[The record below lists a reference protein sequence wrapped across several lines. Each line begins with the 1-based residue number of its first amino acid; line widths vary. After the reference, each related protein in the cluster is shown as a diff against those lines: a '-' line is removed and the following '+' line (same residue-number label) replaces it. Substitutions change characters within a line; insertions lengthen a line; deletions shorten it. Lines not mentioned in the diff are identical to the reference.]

1 MTTEASRLADTLT
14 DEEKQQITQQHDKP
28 LHVNYWETRQHVN
41 DLIKQSL
48 EVSSELPTNL
58 DDLLEELN
66 TISPRWLSHHYDA
79 KAKQLVHSINYEQFL
94 KIIQHKIPLIFTH
107 QYKNGILYTGK
118 NWEEYDSKRE
128 AKEYIKSACI
138 DEIETVK
145 LYSKLSNP
153 ILSKIYSYVQAGMTK
168 EQSIRFDTKNYANFS
183 NGTLDL
189 DTNKMHPHTKDDYI
203 TKLLPIDYE
212 GSDEGGLVYDYAK
225 HLLGDEVQTLS
236 EWFGYMFFN
245 DMATMN
251 NIVFIQGVGGNGK
264 STLLRVLASAFGE
277 YASGYSITQLSGRE
291 GDRYLDDL
299 ATKQANIIAESD
311 PYITENGLNLIK
323 LLTGGDP
330 IGANPK
336 GKKAY
341 TFTNTAKFI
350 VSANYNLPAIE
361 NEPEFRRRFV
371 LLNAGSPAIANMQDP
386 LAFKNKFSMDKMLND
401 LPKFVSYSIQ
411 QAQHALDNKEL
422 TILPETKARTEQ
434 WLQSTDYVQHFTDMF
449 IVPITGMY
457 GVSRPYLIDRFN
469 DFLDTEADNRMT
481 TQEFTQAMNKK
492 GFEFEP
498 KPRKGSRED
507 EPTVDDP
514 AQHKRNRLRNYGY
527 KG

>member
-1 MTTEASRLADTLT
+1 MTTEQQRLADTLT
-14 DEEKQQITQQHDKP
+14 DEEKQQITQQHDEP
-28 LHVNYWETRQHVN
+28 LHVTYWETRQDIN
-41 DLIKQSL
+41 QAITQSL
-48 EVSSELPTNL
+48 EASAELPNNL
-58 DDLLEELN
+58 DELLDEM
-66 TISPRWLSHHYDA
+66 TAIAPKWLLHHYDP
-79 KAKQLVHSINYEQFL
+79 KTKQLAHSINYEQFL
-94 KIIQHKIPLIFTH
+94 KAIQQQLPLIFTP

-118 NWEEYDSKRE
+118 HWEEYDSKRE
-128 AKEYIKSACI
+128 AKEVIKTACI
-138 DEIETVK
+138 DETETVK

-168 EQSIRFDTKNYANFS
+168 EKPIYFDNKNYANFA
-183 NGTLDL
+183 NGTLNL
-189 DTNKMHPHTKDDYI
+189 DTNKMHPHSKDDHI

-212 GSDEGGLVYDYAK
+212 ESDQGGLVYDYAK

-251 NIVFIQGVGGNGK
+251 NIVFVQGTGGNGK
-264 STLLRVLASAFGE
+264 STLLRVLASAFGQ
-277 YASGYSITQLSGRE
+277 YASGYSISQLSGHE

-350 VSANYNLPAIE
+350 VSANYNLPTIE

-371 LLNAGSPAIANMQDP
+371 LLNASAQSISTMQDP
-386 LAFKNKFSMDKMLND
+386 LAFKEKYSMDKMLKE
-401 LPKFVSYSIQ
+401 LPKFISYSIK
-411 QAQHALDNKEL
+411 QARQALKKKEL
-422 TILPETKARTEQ
+422 TLLPETKARTEQ
-434 WLQSTDYVQHFTDMF
+434 WLQSTDYVQHFADMF

-457 GVSRPYLIDRFN
+457 GVSRPYLLDRFN
-469 DFLDTEADNRMT
+469 EFLNVEADNRMT
-481 TQEFTQAMNKK
+481 AQEFTREMNKK
-492 GFEFEP
+492 GFKFETNP
-498 KPRKGSRED
+498 NKGRQED
-507 EPTVDDP
+507 SELIDDYETN
-514 AQHKRNRLRNYGY
+514 KRNRLKEYGY
-527 KG
+527 KN